1 MKSQHPALLTVALI
15 GLVTGCS
22 QPRDIVFAARSA
34 SSPDSRT
41 LEIFTMR
48 PDGTGVR
55 QLTAGAP
62 GESSNF
68 PVWSP
73 DGRQIA
79 YRNQGAIHVMDKDG
93 EHDRIVVQL
102 DSVTARRPQWSPDG
116 RSILFATNDSSI
128 LGVSG
133 FYIVRLDDG
142 TIGRVPLEPGR
153 YGGGAWHPDGLSF
166 HAVRRPQ
173 EGPTT
178 IIRVTAATGE
188 AESILTSDSLYFE
201 GPSISPDGSTL
212 LVQGA
217 TFEPRSVH
225 VFVMRPDGT
234 DLRALTSAAGSQN
247 NPRWSHDG
255 RHVVMQCNP
264 ADPTQRAPGPPGPE
278 WFQTFEVCSVAL
290 DGTDYRRLTHN
301 AYRDLH
307 PAW

>member
-1 MKSQHPALLTVALI
+1 MKSNSPALLTAALI

-22 QPRDIVFAARSA
+22 QPRDIVFAARSE

-62 GESSNF
+62 GEHSNF

-79 YRNQGAIHVMDKDG
+79 YLKGGAVHLMDKDG

-102 DSVTARRPQWSPDG
+102 DSVRAARPGWSPDG
-116 RSILFATNDSSI
+116 RSILFAASDSVI
-128 LGVSG
+128 RGVSG

-153 YGGGAWHPDGLSF
+153 FGGGAWHPDGLSF
-166 HAVRRPQ
+166 FTARRPQ

-217 TFEPRSVH
+217 TFDPTSVH
-225 VFVMRPDGT
+225 VYVMAPDGT
-234 DLRALTSAAGSQN
+234 GLRALTPESGMQN

-255 RHVVMQCNP
+255 THVVMQCK
-264 ADPTQRAPGPPGPE
+264 PE
-278 WFQTFEVCSVAL
+278 DAVPSGIETMEVCTVAI
-290 DGTDYRRLTHN
+290 DGTNFRRLTNN